1 MKLKVGSPARRLESV
16 CHGFFRILSHKALQ
30 DKRRKRRD
38 ESKPRY
44 LGLLGRCELLPPP
57 QIKTIKKW
65 KQNYQNIRRRKKSE
79 ESEI

>member
-1 MKLKVGSPARRLESV
+1 MKLKVVTPASNIERIFHSTVSV
-16 CHGFFRILSHKALQ
+16 SEFSLQ
-30 DKRRKRRD
+30 EDTEEKRD

-44 LGLLGRCELLPPP
+44 LELLGRCELLPPP